1 MACTALYSCVNAPIH
16 AVAYMTACCEKRPAV
31 SGDCVYT
38 LPKTRNSFTRPKT
51 AIFSS
56 TEEMKPDTGVG
67 ASAGCICQSM
77 RRETCAAFIQKPTAI
92 RIMMEVPT
100 AGEREAKPLA
110 TPANS
115 PVPV

>member
-1 MACTALYSCVNAPIH
+1 M
-16 AVAYMTACCEKRPAV
+16 
-31 SGDCVYT
+31 
-38 LPKTRNSFTRPKT
+38 
-51 AIFSS
+51 
-56 TEEMKPDTGVG
+56 G

-100 AGEREAKPLA
+100 AGDREAKPLA
-110 TPANS
+110 TPANP